1 MSIEQKQAKR
11 RLRRKSH
18 VRKHVAGTQERP
30 RLTVF
35 RSNKNIYAQ
44 IIDDMAGRTL
54 VSASTMEKPVRSQAT
69 GAANNKAAAALVGA
83 ALAAKAVEAFREAL
97 RINPEY
103 AKAWFGL
110 GLAYRESGQS
120 ERVRE
125 VYERLKAIDPAAAEE
140 FLKKGI

>member
-18 VRKHVAGTQERP
+18 VRKRVTGTPERP

-54 VSASTMEKPVRSQAT
+54 VSASTMEKPVRAQAP

-83 ALAAKAVEAFREAL
+83 ALAAKAVEAGIKKVVFDRNGYAYHG
-97 RINPEY
+97 RIQEL
-103 AKAWFGL
+103 ADAARKGGL
-110 GLAYRESGQS
+110 
-120 ERVRE
+120 
-125 VYERLKAIDPAAAEE
+125 E
-140 FLKKGI
+140 F